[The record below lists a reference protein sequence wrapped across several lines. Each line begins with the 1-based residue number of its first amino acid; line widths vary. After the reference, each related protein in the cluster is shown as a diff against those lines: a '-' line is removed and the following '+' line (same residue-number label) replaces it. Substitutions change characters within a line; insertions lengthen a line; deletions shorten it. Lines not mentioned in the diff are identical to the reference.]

1 LCRFKEIKIT
11 ATPQT
16 AETGWLANLKTDVTI
31 QEFGL
36 IKTNPE
42 TKAFNG

>member
-1 LCRFKEIKIT
+1 VPIQRNKNYRDAANCG
-11 ATPQT
+11 
-16 AETGWLANLKTDVTI
+16 TGWLANLKTDVTI